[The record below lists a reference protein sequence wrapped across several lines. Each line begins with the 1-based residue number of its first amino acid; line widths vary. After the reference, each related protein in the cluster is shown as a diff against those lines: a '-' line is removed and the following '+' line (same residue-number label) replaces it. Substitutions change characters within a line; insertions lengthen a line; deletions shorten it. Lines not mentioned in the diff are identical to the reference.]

1 MNTTEV
7 KTDVVKTKSFITK
20 YWKILLSVIIIVF
33 LFSLYGNISS
43 CMKGK
48 KVVPVDTLQAYLQ
61 KEKQIELVLLSQVE
75 KLKTL
80 HKTDSLRYVQL
91 EASRADVQIVY
102 IHTQDSARRLP
113 LTGAVDF
120 MAQNLK
126 DRENIKMQVSKQDT
140 TISIV
145 SKNVYDINS
154 MFISNKFLVQDNSL
168 LKSEVAISTSKDSV
182 SCIIIKNYE
191 TLLKDKSS
199 VEEVLQEQ
207 NTVLNKNLTSMTK
220 SMKRQK
226 FFKNVFEATTLA
238 AIIFAA
244 LK

>member
-113 LTGAVDF
+113 LTGAV
-120 MAQNLK
+120 
-126 DRENIKMQVSKQDT
+126 T
-140 TISIV
+140 
-145 SKNVYDINS
+145 
-154 MFISNKFLVQDNSL
+154 
-168 LKSEVAISTSKDSV
+168 
-182 SCIIIKNYE
+182 NY
-191 TLLKDKSS
+191 
-199 VEEVLQEQ
+199 QI
-207 NTVLNKNLTSMTK
+207 
-220 SMKRQK
+220 RR
-226 FFKNVFEATTLA
+226 
-238 AIIFAA
+238 
-244 LK
+244 